1 MPYMPAN
8 TDILA
13 VPNWDK
19 KHPDLHKRY
28 ISMKPDKMRG
38 HTWDFGTG
46 GYVPYGSQFQTL
58 DELREAARELGLSE
72 AHVNTALQRITVG
85 DLMLAYIPREEAD
98 RRRNELLNAGRERQ
112 EAAVDGFLAQERKG
126 IKPRV
131 FEDEEEYKDVKKHA
145 TREGGNRVGYS
156 GRAAR

>member
-1 MPYMPAN
+1 MPYAPAN

-13 VPNWDK
+13 VPNWEK

-46 GYVPYGSQFQTL
+46 GYVPYGSQFTTL
-58 DELREAARELGLSE
+58 TELKDAARELGLSE

-85 DLMLAYIPREEAD
+85 DLMLAFIPKEEAE
-98 RRRNELLNAGRERQ
+98 RRRAELLASGRERQ
-112 EAAVDGFLAQERKG
+112 DAAVDSFLAQKTKG
-126 IKPRV
+126 ITPRV
-131 FEDEEEYKDVKKHA
+131 FETEEEYKDIKKHA
-145 TREGGNRVGYS
+145 TREGNNRVGYQ
-156 GRAAR
+156 GRAR

>member
-1 MPYMPAN
+1 MPYVPSN

-13 VPNWDK
+13 VPGWDK
-19 KHPDLHKRY
+19 KHPDLHKRF

-46 GYVPYGSQFQTL
+46 GYIPYGSQFATL
-58 DELREAARELGLSE
+58 KELQEAARELGLSD
-72 AHVNTALQRITVG
+72 AHVNTTLQRITVG
-85 DLMLAYIPREEAD
+85 DLMLAYIPKIEAE
-98 RRRNELLNAGRERQ
+98 RRATELLAAGAERQ
-112 EAAVDGFLAQERKG
+112 DAAMDSFLAQERKG

-131 FEDEEEYKDVKKHA
+131 FESEEEYKDIKKHA